1 VSESD
6 LDILRGLTVQSVRD
20 RLFRKIYG
28 RAEAYHR
35 ERRVHN
41 PRRMDAM
48 LEAYVRG
55 TELYAVRIE
64 AVDGTVLASCTCPF
78 VQTAI
83 CKHIGAVLLQW
94 IREPGSFFVV
104 EGEERPPSAIDTV
117 ELFPAQRPSP
127 LSGFDSWYEQ
137 PSAVPAGSTDR
148 DETQSNL
155 PALLEQQKLTQL
167 REIARQRGW
176 RIKGNNKADYGAAL
190 APLLG
195 NPTEVARAVTSLS
208 DSLREALRAAFVAE
222 DGHAITPVALAR
234 VVTALRGEQGPALK
248 PVEAAGLLLD
258 LARWGLVMPWH
269 SFSNGLCYLFP
280 WEVQSNV
287 PPLPGWCRQSPNAPS
302 DQVLSRDRRDSVQL
316 FYGVWERILQ
326 QPPRLRPPLEP
337 LPERRSLTALRDWP
351 YNPRQVQERLTTGG
365 RWERQ
370 ASRTLSVPPPEPLI
384 DDDGL
389 ALLAPLTDGD
399 IEQLNFVCQ
408 LLRELNLLSDESGH
422 LVARREAMA
431 RFLRNSTSEQHNVLS
446 KAYTSML
453 EWSELDMLLRTAP
466 RLMLQRNIDFPFS
479 YAHFRSELVSLR
491 QMVLRL
497 LATAG
502 EEGWCALADI
512 EVALRAVWPDFF
524 SALEASGPRWLRAAL
539 EWSLRQDQPE
549 VRADDSHLWQTA
561 QGGFLRVMLEGPL
574 HWLGFTEL
582 CLQDTELLAFRLRGL
597 ADLVW
602 DRPVALPQEQPR
614 DESIVVDEE
623 KRTISVHPSTVPPQ
637 VHAVLGRMARL
648 EKASPVRFIYRLDMR
663 TAHASFECGESPM
676 DMFAEWEQVMPLPVP
691 EVVHRTL
698 RDWWARYGQVRLY
711 QGLALLELGDDVTL
725 RELEA
730 STSLS
735 QHVLTRL
742 TARLVVL
749 PDEAVEALLRE
760 FTAKGYTPKEVR

>member
-28 RAEAYHR
+28 RAEAYYR

-41 PRRMDAM
+41 PRRIDAV
-48 LEAYVRG
+48 LEASVRG

-64 AVDGTVLASCTCPF
+64 VVDGSVLASCTCPF
-78 VQTAI
+78 VQNAI

-104 EGEERPPSAIDTV
+104 EGEERPPPATGAV
-117 ELFPAQRPSP
+117 ELFPAQRPPPVASFP
-127 LSGFDSWYEQ
+127 PWYEQ
-137 PSAVPAGSTDR
+137 PSAVPAGSTER

-155 PALLEQQKLTQL
+155 PALLEQQKLAQL

-176 RIKGNNKADYGAAL
+176 RIKGTNKADYAAAL

-208 DSLREALRAAFVAE
+208 DDLREALRAAFVAE
-222 DGHAITPVALAR
+222 DGHAITPVSLAR
-234 VVTALRGEQGPALK
+234 VVTALRGEQGPPLK
-248 PVEAAGLLLD
+248 PVEGAGLLLD

-287 PPLPGWCRQSPNAPS
+287 PPLPGWCRQSPQAPS
-302 DQVLSRDRRDSVQL
+302 DQVQSRDRGNSVQL
-316 FYGVWERILQ
+316 FYGVWERIAQ

-337 LPERRSLTALRDWP
+337 LPERRFLTALRDWP
-351 YNPRQVQERLTTGG
+351 HDPRQVQERLTKSG
-365 RWERQ
+365 RSERQ
-370 ASRTLSVPPPEPLI
+370 ALRMLSVPPLEPLI

-399 IEQLNFVCQ
+399 IEQLGFVCQ

-422 LVARREAMA
+422 LVARPNAMA
-431 RFLRNSTSEQHNVLS
+431 RFLRNSTSEQHTVLS

-453 EWSELDMLLRTAP
+453 DWSELDMLLRTAP
-466 RLMLQRNIDFPFS
+466 HLMLQRNLDFPFS
-479 YAHFRSELVSLR
+479 YAHFRSQLVSLR

-502 EEGWCALADI
+502 EEGWCTLADV
-512 EVALRAVWPDFF
+512 EAALRALWPSFF

-539 EWSLRQDQPE
+539 EWSWRQDQPK
-549 VRADDSHLWQTA
+549 VRADDRHLWQTT

-582 CLQDTELLAFRLRGL
+582 RLQDTELLAFRVRGL

-602 DRPVALPQEQPR
+602 DRPVAPAQEQPA
-614 DESIVVDEE
+614 DESVVVDEA

-637 VHAVLGRMARL
+637 VHTLLGRIGRL
-648 EKASPVRFIYRLDMR
+648 EKASPGRFIYRLDMR
-663 TAHASFECGESPM
+663 TAHAAFERGESPM
-676 DMFAEWEQVMPLPVP
+676 DMFAEWQQVMPLPIP
-691 EVVHRTL
+691 EAVHRTL
-698 RDWWARYGQVRLY
+698 HDWWARYGQVRLY
-711 QGLALLELGDDVTL
+711 QGFALLELGDDVTL

-735 QHVLTRL
+735 QHILTRL
-742 TARLVVL
+742 TPRLVVL
-749 PDEAVEALLRE
+749 PDEAVEALLQE